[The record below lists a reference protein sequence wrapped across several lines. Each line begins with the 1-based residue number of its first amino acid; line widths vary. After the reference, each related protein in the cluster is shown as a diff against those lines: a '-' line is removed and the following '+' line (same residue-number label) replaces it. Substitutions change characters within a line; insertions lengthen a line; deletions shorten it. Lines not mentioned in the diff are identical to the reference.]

1 MAGRSTSS
9 LWAATAPPGPA
20 TTPLRER
27 RRADIAVVG
36 AGITGLST
44 AIHLAERGLDVVVL
58 EAADAGFGG
67 TGRNSGHIIPTIAA
81 GDPDDLVAR
90 FGAARGERLV
100 AFLRDSA
107 DVVWDLVR
115 RYDIDCEAVMEGWAL
130 PAHRP
135 SRLKLLESKHGQWVH
150 RQARAELWDR
160 DRTRAMMG
168 TDVYHGALFLRAGG
182 HVNPLALA
190 RGLGH
195 AILRAGGRLYTE
207 SPVTTLDRLEREGSW
222 RLATPAGEVAADKVV
237 VATNA
242 YTDALVPGLAKTL
255 VKIVNYQTATHPLP
269 EAERA
274 GVLPSDVA
282 ASDSRRDLRPWRKDR
297 WGRLVTGATL
307 AWPVRMERRIHGL
320 VEAKIRETFPQI
332 RDTRLEYAWSG
343 RIAITPD
350 RMPRVHELGPGCVTA
365 IAYNGRG
372 MALGA
377 AVGRELAAWAT
388 GERAADDLALP
399 AAPVRPMPLRS
410 LAGRWAQ
417 LALLHYRR
425 GDARDG

>member
-1 MAGRSTSS
+1 MAAQAAPS
-9 LWAATAPPGPA
+9 LWAATAPAGPA
-20 TTPLRER
+20 TTSLGER
-27 RRADIAVVG
+27 IRADVAVVG
-36 AGITGLST
+36 AGITGLAA
-44 AIHLAERGLDVVVL
+44 AIHLAERGIDVVVL
-58 EAADAGFGG
+58 EAEDAGFGG

-90 FGAARGERLV
+90 FGGERGERLV

-107 DVVWDLVR
+107 DAVWDLVR
-115 RYDIDCEAVMEGWAL
+115 RYDIDCEAVTAGWAL
-130 PAHRP
+130 PVHRP
-135 SRLKLLESKHGQWVH
+135 SRLKLVESKYEQWVR

-160 DRTRAMMG
+160 ARTREMMG

-195 AILRAGGRLYTE
+195 ALLRAGGRLYTG
-207 SPVTTLDRLEREGSW
+207 SPVTTLERLEREGSW
-222 RLATPAGEVAADKVV
+222 RLATPAGEVAAEKVV

-242 YTDALVPGLAKTL
+242 YTDALVPGLARTL
-255 VKIVNYQTATHPLP
+255 VKIVNYQTATHPLA
-269 EAERA
+269 EDERA
-274 GVLPSDVA
+274 SVLPSDIA

-307 AWPVRMERRIHGL
+307 AWPVAMDRRIHGL
-320 VEAKIRETFPQI
+320 VEAKIRATFPQI

-343 RIAITPD
+343 QIAITPD
-350 RMPRVHELGPGCVTA
+350 RMPRVHEPGPGCVTP

-377 AVGRELAAWAT
+377 AVGKELAAWAA
-388 GERAADDLALP
+388 GERAVDALSLP
-399 AAPVRPMPLRS
+399 TVPLRPMPLRS

-425 GDARDG
+425 QDARD